1 MNSVEKRAIAGV
13 GGIFALRMIGLFMI
27 VPVFSVYGDNY
38 AHATPF
44 LIGLAV
50 GIYGLGQAIFQIPMS
65 LAADKFPRKPI
76 IMLGL
81 ILFALGGIIA
91 ANATDIYE
99 VIIGRALA
107 GSGAVSAVLMALLAD
122 VTREEMRTK
131 AMATMGLTIASS
143 IMLAF
148 AFGPLLVGS
157 LGISGLFWL
166 TAGFAILAMLL
177 LLIVPSPLR
186 VLRHNLDNKSISQQ
200 LATVLKIGDLN
211 RLHFGIFALHL
222 TMTAIFV
229 ILPHQLN
236 EVMGLS
242 VRQQGLIYL
251 PLLFIGFAVAIPF
264 IIIAEKKRKMRQV
277 FLGAIALMT
286 VALVVLAL
294 GSQVGIG
301 IIFGLLLYFMGFNLL
316 EATIPSWISKRAPV
330 ANKATAMGLNSSSQF
345 FGAFIGGAMGGLLLN
360 QSNLLAWG
368 ILAAVMA
375 VALLLIIPIADP
387 PYLSSTTV
395 TIPKDI
401 DIQDWSQQMMAVS
414 GVDELV
420 VMAKEQVA
428 YLKLDKTKFTDTSR
442 QQLSNLAQS
451 PLDI

>member
-1 MNSVEKRAIAGV
+1 MNSVEKRAILGV

-38 AHATPF
+38 THATPF

-76 IMLGL
+76 IFLGL
-81 ILFALGGIIA
+81 ILFAIGGMIA

-131 AMATMGLTIASS
+131 AMATMGLTIATS

-166 TAGFAILAMLL
+166 TSGFAVLAMLL
-177 LLIVPSPLR
+177 LFAVPTPMR
-186 VLRHNLDNKSISQQ
+186 VLKHNLDNKTIGQQ

-211 RLHFGIFALHL
+211 RLHMAIFALHL

-229 ILPHQLN
+229 ILPHQLS

-242 VRQQGLIYL
+242 VRQQGLVYL
-251 PLLFIGFAVAIPF
+251 PLLFIGFAIAIPF

-277 FLGAIALMT
+277 FLAAIALMT
-286 VALVVLAL
+286 VALVLLAL
-294 GSQVGIG
+294 GSQVGVG
-301 IIFGLLLYFMGFNLL
+301 IILGLLLYFMGFNLL

-345 FGAFIGGAMGGLLLN
+345 FGAFVGGAMGGLLLN
-360 QSNLLAWG
+360 QPNLLAWG
-368 ILAAVMA
+368 ILAVIMGAA
-375 VALLLIIPIADP
+375 LLIILPIAQP

-401 DIQDWSQQMMAVS
+401 DIQQWSRQMLAVE

-428 YLKLDKTKFTDTSR
+428 YLKLDKTQLTDDSKK
-442 QQLSNLAQS
+442 QLSSLAQS
-451 PLDI
+451 PLDL

>member
-1 MNSVEKRAIAGV
+1 MNSVEKRAILGV

-76 IMLGL
+76 IFLGL
-81 ILFALGGIIA
+81 VLFALGGIIA

-131 AMATMGLTIASS
+131 AMATMGLTIATS

-166 TAGFAILAMLL
+166 TAGFAVLAMLL
-177 LLIVPSPLR
+177 LLFVPTPLR
-186 VLRHNLDNKSISQQ
+186 VLKHNLDNKSIGRQ
-200 LATVLKIGDLN
+200 LSDVLKIADLN
-211 RLHFGIFALHL
+211 RLHIGIFALHL

-242 VRQQGLIYL
+242 VRQQGLVYL
-251 PLLFIGFAVAIPF
+251 PLLFIGFAVALPF

-286 VALVVLAL
+286 AALAL
-294 GSQVGIG
+294 LAIGSQVGVG
-301 IIFGLLLYFMGFNLL
+301 IILGLLLYFMGFNLL

-345 FGAFIGGAMGGLLLN
+345 FGAFVGGAMGGLLLS
-360 QSNLLAWG
+360 QPNLLAWG
-368 ILAAVMA
+368 ILAVIMG
-375 VALLLIIPIADP
+375 VSLLLIIPIADP

-401 DIQDWSQQMMAVS
+401 NIQDWSRQMLAVD

-428 YLKLDKTKFTDTSR
+428 YLKLDKTQLTDLSR
-442 QQLSNLAQS
+442 QELSHLAQS

>member
-1 MNSVEKRAIAGV
+1 MNSVEKRAILGV

-76 IMLGL
+76 IFLGL

-131 AMATMGLTIASS
+131 AMATMGLTIATS

-166 TAGFAILAMLL
+166 TAGFAVLAMLL
-177 LLIVPSPLR
+177 LLFVPTPLR
-186 VLRHNLDNKSISQQ
+186 VLKHNLDNKSIGQQ
-200 LATVLKIGDLN
+200 LAEVLKIGDLN
-211 RLHFGIFALHL
+211 RLHIGIFALHL

-242 VRQQGLIYL
+242 VRQQGLVYL
-251 PLLFIGFAVAIPF
+251 PLLFIGFAVALPF

-286 VALVVLAL
+286 VALALLAL
-294 GSQVGIG
+294 GSQVGVG
-301 IIFGLLLYFMGFNLL
+301 IILGLLLYFMGFNLL

-345 FGAFIGGAMGGLLLN
+345 FGAFVGGAMGGLLLT
-360 QSNLLAWG
+360 QSNILAWG
-368 ILAAVMA
+368 ILAVIMG
-375 VALLLIIPIADP
+375 VSLLLIIPIADP

-401 DIQDWSQQMMAVS
+401 NIQDWSRQMLEVD

-420 VMAKEQVA
+420 VIAKEQVA
-428 YLKLDKTKFTDTSR
+428 YLKLDKTQLTDLSR
-442 QQLSNLAQS
+442 QELSHLAQG

>member
-1 MNSVEKRAIAGV
+1 MNSVEKKAILGV

-27 VPVFSVYGDNY
+27 VPVFSVYGNDY
-38 AHATPF
+38 MHATPL

-76 IMLGL
+76 IFLGL
-81 ILFALGGIIA
+81 TLFALGGIIA
-91 ANATDIYE
+91 ANATDIYQ

-131 AMATMGLTIASS
+131 AMATMGLTIATS

-157 LGISGLFWL
+157 VGISGLFWL
-166 TAGFAILAMLL
+166 TSGFAILAMVLL
-177 LLIVPSPLR
+177 FIVPTPLR
-186 VLRHNLDNKSISQQ
+186 VLKHNLDNKSIGQQ
-200 LATVLKIGDLN
+200 LASVLKIGDLN
-211 RLHFGIFALHL
+211 RLHMSMFALHL

-229 ILPHQLN
+229 ILPHQLSD
-236 EVMGLS
+236 VLGLS
-242 VRQQGLIYL
+242 VRQQGLVYL

-277 FLGAIALMT
+277 FLGAIALMAA
-286 VALVVLAL
+286 ALALLAL
-294 GSQVGIG
+294 GSQLGVGI
-301 IIFGLLLYFMGFNLL
+301 ILGLLLYFMGFNLL

-345 FGAFIGGAMGGLLLN
+345 FGAFVGGAMGGVLLTQPN
-360 QSNLLAWG
+360 MMAWG
-368 ILAAVMA
+368 VLAVIMA
-375 VALLLIIPIADP
+375 AALLLIIPIAQP

-395 TIPKDI
+395 TIPKNI
-401 DIQDWSQQMMAVS
+401 DIQKWSQQMLSVE

-428 YLKLDKTKFTDTSR
+428 YLKLDKSQLTDSSR
-442 QQLSNLAQS
+442 QELSHLS
-451 PLDI
+451 DSRLDI

>member
-1 MNSVEKRAIAGV
+1 MNSVEKRAILGV

-76 IMLGL
+76 IFLGL

-99 VIIGRALA
+99 IIIGRALA

-131 AMATMGLTIASS
+131 AMATMGLTIATS

-166 TAGFAILAMLL
+166 TAGFAVLAMLL
-177 LLIVPSPLR
+177 LLFVPTPLR
-186 VLRHNLDNKSISQQ
+186 VLKHNLDNKSIGQQ
-200 LATVLKIGDLN
+200 LADVLKIGDLN
-211 RLHFGIFALHL
+211 RLHIGIFALHL

-242 VRQQGLIYL
+242 VRQQGLVYL
-251 PLLFIGFAVAIPF
+251 PLLFIGFAVALPF

-286 VALVVLAL
+286 AALAL
-294 GSQVGIG
+294 LAIGSQVGVG
-301 IIFGLLLYFMGFNLL
+301 IILGLLLYFMGFNLL

-345 FGAFIGGAMGGLLLN
+345 FGAFVGGAMGGLLLT
-360 QSNLLAWG
+360 QSNILAWG
-368 ILAAVMA
+368 ILAVIMG
-375 VALLLIIPIADP
+375 VSLLLIIPIADP

-401 DIQDWSQQMMAVS
+401 NIQDWSRQMLAVD

-428 YLKLDKTKFTDTSR
+428 YLKLDKTQLTDSSR
-442 QQLSNLAQS
+442 QELSHLAQS

>member
-1 MNSVEKRAIAGV
+1 MNSVEKRAILGV

-76 IMLGL
+76 IFLGL

-131 AMATMGLTIASS
+131 AMATMGLTIATS

-166 TAGFAILAMLL
+166 TSGFAILAMLL
-177 LLIVPSPLR
+177 LLFVPTPLR
-186 VLRHNLDNKSISQQ
+186 VLKHNLDNKSIGQQ

-211 RLHFGIFALHL
+211 RLHIGIFALHL

-242 VRQQGLIYL
+242 VRQQGLVYL

-286 VALVVLAL
+286 AALAILAI
-294 GSQVGIG
+294 GSQVGVG
-301 IIFGLLLYFMGFNLL
+301 IILGLLLYFMGFNLL

-345 FGAFIGGAMGGLLLN
+345 FGAFVGGAMGGLLLS
-360 QSNLLAWG
+360 QPNLLAWG
-368 ILAAVMA
+368 ILAVIMG
-375 VALLLIIPIADP
+375 VALLIIIPIAQP

-395 TIPKDI
+395 TIPKNI
-401 DIQDWSQQMMAVS
+401 NIQDWSRQMLAVD

-428 YLKLDKTKFTDTSR
+428 YLKLDKTQLTDDSR
-442 QQLSNLAQS
+442 MQLSSLAQS

>member
-1 MNSVEKRAIAGV
+1 MNSVEKRAILGV

-76 IMLGL
+76 IFLGL
-81 ILFALGGIIA
+81 ILFAVGGMIA

-131 AMATMGLTIASS
+131 AMATMGLTIATS

-166 TAGFAILAMLL
+166 TSGFAILAMLL
-177 LLIVPSPLR
+177 LVVVPTPMR
-186 VLRHNLDNKSISQQ
+186 VLKHNLDNKTIGQQ

-211 RLHFGIFALHL
+211 RLHIGIFALHL

-229 ILPHQLN
+229 ILPHQLSD
-236 EVMGLS
+236 VLGLS
-242 VRQQGLIYL
+242 VRQQGMVYL
-251 PLLFIGFAVAIPF
+251 PLLFIGFAIAIPF

-286 VALVVLAL
+286 AALAILAL

-301 IIFGLLLYFMGFNLL
+301 IILGLLLYFMGFNLL

-345 FGAFIGGAMGGLLLN
+345 FGAFVGGAMGGLLLS
-360 QSNLLAWG
+360 QPNLLAWG
-368 ILAAVMA
+368 ILAIIMGAA
-375 VALLLIIPIADP
+375 LLIIIPISQP
-387 PYLSSTTV
+387 PYLSSATV

-401 DIQDWSQQMMAVS
+401 NIQDWSRQMLAVD

-428 YLKLDKTKFTDTSR
+428 YLKLDKTQLTDDSR
-442 QQLSNLAQS
+442 QQLSSLAQS

>member
-1 MNSVEKRAIAGV
+1 MNSVEKRAILGV
-13 GGIFALRMIGLFMI
+13 GGIFALRMVGLFMI
-27 VPVFSVYGDNY
+27 VPVFSVYGNNY

-76 IMLGL
+76 IFLGL
-81 ILFALGGIIA
+81 ILFAIGGIIA

-131 AMATMGLTIASS
+131 AMATMGLTIATS

-166 TAGFAILAMLL
+166 TAGFAVLAMLL
-177 LLIVPSPLR
+177 LMIVPTPLR
-186 VLRHNLDNKSISQQ
+186 VLKHNLDNKSIGEQ

-211 RLHFGIFALHL
+211 RLHIGIFALHL

-242 VRQQGLIYL
+242 VRQQGMVYL

-277 FLGAIALMT
+277 FLGALALIT
-286 VALVVLAL
+286 VALAILAL
-294 GSQVGIG
+294 GSQAGIG
-301 IIFGLLLYFMGFNLL
+301 IILGLLLYFMGFNLI

-330 ANKATAMGLNSSSQF
+330 ANKATAMGISSSSQF
-345 FGAFIGGAMGGLLLN
+345 FGAFVGGAMGGLLLS
-360 QSNLLAWG
+360 QPSLLAWG
-368 ILAAVMA
+368 ILAVIMGI
-375 VALLLIIPIADP
+375 ALLLIIPIAQP

-401 DIQDWSQQMMAVS
+401 NIQDWSRQMLAVD

-420 VMAKEQVA
+420 VMAKEKVA
-428 YLKLDKTKFTDTSR
+428 YLKLDKTQLTDDSR
-442 QQLSNLAQS
+442 QQLSSLAQS

>member
-1 MNSVEKRAIAGV
+1 MNSVEKRAILGV

-81 ILFALGGIIA
+81 ILFAAGGIIA
-91 ANATDIYE
+91 ANATDIYQ

-131 AMATMGLTIASS
+131 AMATMGLTIATS

-177 LLIVPSPLR
+177 LFVVPTPMR
-186 VLRHNLDNKSISQQ
+186 VLKHNLDNKSIGEQ

-211 RLHFGIFALHL
+211 RLHVGIFALHL

-229 ILPHQLN
+229 ILPHQLT

-242 VRQQGLIYL
+242 VRQQGLVYL
-251 PLLFIGFAVAIPF
+251 PLLFVGFAVAIPF

-277 FLGAIALMT
+277 FLAAIALMT
-286 VALVVLAL
+286 AALAFLAF
-294 GSQVGIG
+294 GSQVGVG

-345 FGAFIGGAMGGLLLN
+345 LGAFVGGAMGGLLLN

-368 ILAAVMA
+368 LLSLVMGI
-375 VALLLIIPIADP
+375 ALLLIIPIAQP

-395 TIPKDI
+395 TIPKNI
-401 DIQDWSQQMMAVS
+401 NIQDWSRQMLAVD

-428 YLKLDKTKFTDTSR
+428 YLKLDKTQLTDDSR
-442 QQLSNLAQS
+442 QQLSSLAQS

>member
-1 MNSVEKRAIAGV
+1 MNSVEKRAILGV

-38 AHATPF
+38 SHATPF

-76 IMLGL
+76 IFLGL
-81 ILFALGGIIA
+81 ILFGLGGIIA

-131 AMATMGLTIASS
+131 AMATMGLTIATS

-166 TAGFAILAMLL
+166 TAGFAVLAMLL
-177 LLIVPSPLR
+177 LLFVPTPLR
-186 VLRHNLDNKSISQQ
+186 VLKHNLDNKSIGQQ

-211 RLHFGIFALHL
+211 RLHIGIFALHL

-236 EVMGLS
+236 EVLGLS
-242 VRQQGLIYL
+242 VRQQGLVYL

-286 VALVVLAL
+286 VALALLAL
-294 GSQVGIG
+294 GGQVGVG
-301 IIFGLLLYFMGFNLL
+301 IILGLLLYFMGFNLL

-345 FGAFIGGAMGGLLLN
+345 FGAFVGGAMGGLLLSQPN
-360 QSNLLAWG
+360 VLAWG
-368 ILAAVMA
+368 LLAIIMA
-375 VALLLIIPIADP
+375 ASLLLIIPIADP

-395 TIPKDI
+395 TIPKHI
-401 DIQDWSQQMMAVS
+401 NIQDWSRQVLAVD

-428 YLKLDKTKFTDTSR
+428 YLKLDKTQLTDTSR
-442 QQLSNLAQS
+442 QELSHLAQS

>member
-1 MNSVEKRAIAGV
+1 MNSVEKRAILGV

-76 IMLGL
+76 IFLGL

-131 AMATMGLTIASS
+131 AMATMGLTIATS

-166 TAGFAILAMLL
+166 TAGFAVLAMLL
-177 LLIVPSPLR
+177 LLFVPTPLR
-186 VLRHNLDNKSISQQ
+186 VLKHNLDNKSIGQQ
-200 LATVLKIGDLN
+200 LSDVLKIGDLN
-211 RLHFGIFALHL
+211 RLHIGIFSLHL

-242 VRQQGLIYL
+242 VRQQGLVYL
-251 PLLFIGFAVAIPF
+251 PLLFIGFAVALPF

-286 VALVVLAL
+286 AALALLAL
-294 GSQVGIG
+294 GSQVGVG
-301 IIFGLLLYFMGFNLL
+301 IILGLLLYFMGFNLL

-345 FGAFIGGAMGGLLLN
+345 FGAFVGGAMGGLLLT
-360 QSNLLAWG
+360 QSNILAWG
-368 ILAAVMA
+368 ILAVIMGAS
-375 VALLLIIPIADP
+375 LLLIIPIADP

-395 TIPKDI
+395 TIPKNI
-401 DIQDWSQQMMAVS
+401 NVQDWSRQMLAVD

-428 YLKLDKTKFTDTSR
+428 YLKLDKTQLTDLSR
-442 QQLSNLAQS
+442 QELSHLAQS

>member
-1 MNSVEKRAIAGV
+1 MNSVEKRAILGV

-38 AHATPF
+38 THATPF

-76 IMLGL
+76 IFLGL

-131 AMATMGLTIASS
+131 AMATMGLTIATS

-166 TAGFAILAMLL
+166 TSGFAVLAMLL
-177 LLIVPSPLR
+177 LLFVPTPLR
-186 VLRHNLDNKSISQQ
+186 VLKHNLDNKTIGQQ

-211 RLHFGIFALHL
+211 RLHIGIFALHL

-242 VRQQGLIYL
+242 VRQQGLVYL

-286 VALVVLAL
+286 AALAILAI

-301 IIFGLLLYFMGFNLL
+301 IILGLLLYFMGFNLL

-345 FGAFIGGAMGGLLLN
+345 FGAFVGGAMGGLLLS
-360 QSNLLAWG
+360 QPNLLAWG
-368 ILAAVMA
+368 ILAAIMG
-375 VALLLIIPIADP
+375 VALLIIIPIAQP

-395 TIPKDI
+395 TIPKNI
-401 DIQDWSQQMMAVS
+401 NIQDWSRQMLAVE

-428 YLKLDKTKFTDTSR
+428 YLKLDKTQLTDDSR
-442 QQLSNLAQS
+442 MQLSSLAQS

>member
-1 MNSVEKRAIAGV
+1 MNSVEKRAILGV

-27 VPVFSVYGDNY
+27 VPVFSVYGNDY

-76 IMLGL
+76 IFLGL
-81 ILFALGGIIA
+81 VMFAIGGIIA

-131 AMATMGLTIASS
+131 AMATMGLTIGTS

-148 AFGPLLVGS
+148 AFGPLLVGA

-166 TAGFAILAMLL
+166 TAGFAVLAMLL
-177 LLIVPSPLR
+177 LLFVPTPLR
-186 VLRHNLDNKSISQQ
+186 VLKHNLDNKSIREQ

-211 RLHFGIFALHL
+211 RLHIGVFALHL

-242 VRQQGLIYL
+242 VRQQGMVYL
-251 PLLFIGFAVAIPF
+251 PLLFVGFAVAIPF

-277 FLGAIALMT
+277 FLSAIALMT
-286 VALVVLAL
+286 AALAFLAF
-294 GSQVGIG
+294 GSQVSVG

-345 FGAFIGGAMGGLLLN
+345 LGAFAGGAMGGLLLS
-360 QSNLLAWG
+360 QPNLLAWG
-368 ILAAVMA
+368 LLAIIMGA
-375 VALLLIIPIADP
+375 ALLIIIPIAQP

-395 TIPKDI
+395 TIPKNI
-401 DIQDWSQQMMAVS
+401 NIQDWSRQILAVD

-428 YLKLDKTKFTDTSR
+428 YLKLDKTQLTDDSR
-442 QQLSNLAQS
+442 QVLSHLAQR

>member
-186 VLRHNLDNKSISQQ
+186 VLRHNLDNKSIGEQ

-229 ILPHQLN
+229 ILPHQLS

-345 FGAFIGGAMGGLLLN
+345 FGAFVGGAMGGLLLN

>member
-1 MNSVEKRAIAGV
+1 MNSVEKRAILGV

-27 VPVFSVYGDNY
+27 VPVFSVYGNNY

-76 IMLGL
+76 IFLGL
-81 ILFALGGIIA
+81 ILFALGGIMA

-131 AMATMGLTIASS
+131 AMATMGLTIATS

-166 TAGFAILAMLL
+166 TAGFAVLAMLL
-177 LLIVPSPLR
+177 LLFVPTPLR
-186 VLRHNLDNKSISQQ
+186 VLKHNLDNKSIGQQ
-200 LATVLKIGDLN
+200 LAEVLKIGDLN
-211 RLHFGIFALHL
+211 RLHIGIFALHL

-242 VRQQGLIYL
+242 VRQQGLVYL
-251 PLLFIGFAVAIPF
+251 PLLFIGFAVALPF

-286 VALVVLAL
+286 AALALLAL
-294 GSQVGIG
+294 GSQVGVG
-301 IIFGLLLYFMGFNLL
+301 IILGLLLYFMGFNLL

-345 FGAFIGGAMGGLLLN
+345 FGAFVGGAMGGLLLS
-360 QSNLLAWG
+360 QPNLLAWG
-368 ILAAVMA
+368 ILAVIMG
-375 VALLLIIPIADP
+375 VALLIIIPIAQP

-401 DIQDWSQQMMAVS
+401 NIQDWSRQMLAVD

-428 YLKLDKTKFTDTSR
+428 YLKLDKTQLTDDSR
-442 QQLSNLAQS
+442 MQLSSLAQS

>member
-1 MNSVEKRAIAGV
+1 MNSVEKRAILGV

-76 IMLGL
+76 IFLGL

-131 AMATMGLTIASS
+131 AMATMGLTIATS

-177 LLIVPSPLR
+177 LFFVPTPLR
-186 VLRHNLDNKSISQQ
+186 VLKHNLDNKSIGRQ
-200 LATVLKIGDLN
+200 LSDVLKIADLN
-211 RLHFGIFALHL
+211 RLHIGIFALHL

-242 VRQQGLIYL
+242 VRQQGLVYL
-251 PLLFIGFAVAIPF
+251 PLLFIGFAVALPF

-286 VALVVLAL
+286 AALAL
-294 GSQVGIG
+294 LAIGSQVGVG
-301 IIFGLLLYFMGFNLL
+301 IILGLLLYFMGFNLL

-345 FGAFIGGAMGGLLLN
+345 FGAFVGGAMGGLLLT
-360 QSNLLAWG
+360 QPNLLSWG
-368 ILAAVMA
+368 ILAVIMGA
-375 VALLLIIPIADP
+375 ALLLIIPIADP

-401 DIQDWSQQMMAVS
+401 NIQDWSRQMLAVD

-428 YLKLDKTKFTDTSR
+428 YLKLDKTQLTDSSR
-442 QQLSNLAQS
+442 QELSHLAQS

>member
-1 MNSVEKRAIAGV
+1 MNSVEKRAILGV

-65 LAADKFPRKPI
+65 LASDKFPRKPI
-76 IMLGL
+76 IFLGL

-131 AMATMGLTIASS
+131 AMATMGLTIATS

-166 TAGFAILAMLL
+166 TAGFAVLAMLL
-177 LLIVPSPLR
+177 LLFVPTPLR
-186 VLRHNLDNKSISQQ
+186 VLKHNLDNKSIGRQ
-200 LATVLKIGDLN
+200 LSDVLKIADLN
-211 RLHFGIFALHL
+211 RLHIGIFALHL

-242 VRQQGLIYL
+242 VRQQGLVYL
-251 PLLFIGFAVAIPF
+251 PLLFIGFAVALPF

-286 VALVVLAL
+286 AALAL
-294 GSQVGIG
+294 LAIGSQVGVG
-301 IIFGLLLYFMGFNLL
+301 IILGLLLYFMGFNLL

-345 FGAFIGGAMGGLLLN
+345 FGAFVGGAMGGLLLT
-360 QSNLLAWG
+360 QSNVLAWG
-368 ILAAVMA
+368 LLAAIMA
-375 VALLLIIPIADP
+375 AALLLIIPIAQP

-401 DIQDWSQQMMAVS
+401 NIQDWSRQMLAVD

-428 YLKLDKTKFTDTSR
+428 YLKLDKTQLTDLSR
-442 QQLSNLAQS
+442 QELSHLAQS

>member
-1 MNSVEKRAIAGV
+1 MNSVEKRAILGV

-76 IMLGL
+76 IFLGL

-131 AMATMGLTIASS
+131 AMATMGLTIATS

-166 TAGFAILAMLL
+166 TSGFAVLAMLL
-177 LLIVPSPLR
+177 LLFVPTPLR
-186 VLRHNLDNKSISQQ
+186 VLKHNLDNKSIGQQ

-211 RLHFGIFALHL
+211 RLHIGIFALHL

-242 VRQQGLIYL
+242 VRQQGLVYL

-286 VALVVLAL
+286 AALAILAI
-294 GSQVGIG
+294 GSQVGVG
-301 IIFGLLLYFMGFNLL
+301 IILGLLLYFMGFNLL
-316 EATIPSWISKRAPV
+316 EAAIPSWISKRAPV

-345 FGAFIGGAMGGLLLN
+345 FGAFVGGAMGGLLLS
-360 QSNLLAWG
+360 QPNLLAWG
-368 ILAAVMA
+368 ILAVIMG
-375 VALLLIIPIADP
+375 VALLIIIPIAQP

-401 DIQDWSQQMMAVS
+401 NIQDWSRQMLAVD

-428 YLKLDKTKFTDTSR
+428 YLKLDKTQLTDDSR
-442 QQLSNLAQS
+442 MQLSSLAQS

>member
-1 MNSVEKRAIAGV
+1 MNSVEKRAILGV

-76 IMLGL
+76 IFLGL

-131 AMATMGLTIASS
+131 AMATMGLTIATS

-166 TAGFAILAMLL
+166 TSGFAVLAMLL
-177 LLIVPSPLR
+177 LLFVPTPLR
-186 VLRHNLDNKSISQQ
+186 VLKHNLDNKTIGQQ

-211 RLHFGIFALHL
+211 RLHIGIFALHL

-242 VRQQGLIYL
+242 VRQQGLVYL

-286 VALVVLAL
+286 AALAILAI
-294 GSQVGIG
+294 GSQVGVG
-301 IIFGLLLYFMGFNLL
+301 IILGLLLYFMGFNLL

-345 FGAFIGGAMGGLLLN
+345 FGAFVGGAMGGLLLS
-360 QSNLLAWG
+360 QPNLLAWG
-368 ILAAVMA
+368 ILAVIMG
-375 VALLLIIPIADP
+375 VALLIIIPIAQP

-401 DIQDWSQQMMAVS
+401 NIQDWSRQMLAVD

-428 YLKLDKTKFTDTSR
+428 YLKLDKTQLTDDSR
-442 QQLSNLAQS
+442 MQLSSLAQS

>member
-1 MNSVEKRAIAGV
+1 MNSVEKRAILGV

-76 IMLGL
+76 IFLGL

-131 AMATMGLTIASS
+131 AMATMGLTIATS

-166 TAGFAILAMLL
+166 TAGFAVLAMMLL
-177 LLIVPSPLR
+177 FVVPTPLR
-186 VLRHNLDNKSISQQ
+186 VLKHNLDNKSIGQQ
-200 LATVLKIGDLN
+200 LASVIKIGDLN
-211 RLHFGIFALHL
+211 RLHIGIFALHL

-229 ILPHQLN
+229 ILPHQLS

-242 VRQQGLIYL
+242 VRQQGLVYL

-277 FLGAIALMT
+277 FLGALALMT
-286 VALVVLAL
+286 ASLAIL
-294 GSQVGIG
+294 AFGSHVGVGI
-301 IIFGLLLYFMGFNLL
+301 ILGLLLYFMGFNLL

-345 FGAFIGGAMGGLLLN
+345 FGAFVGGAMGGLLLT
-360 QSNLLAWG
+360 QPNLLAWG
-368 ILAAVMA
+368 ILALIMGA
-375 VALLLIIPIADP
+375 ALLLIIPIAQP

-395 TIPKDI
+395 TIPKNI
-401 DIQDWSQQMMAVS
+401 DIQDWSRRMLAVD

-428 YLKLDKTKFTDTSR
+428 YLKLDKTQLTDTSR
-442 QQLSNLAQS
+442 QELSHLAQS

>member
-1 MNSVEKRAIAGV
+1 MNSVEKWAILGV

-38 AHATPF
+38 THATPF

-76 IMLGL
+76 IFLGL

-131 AMATMGLTIASS
+131 AMATMGLTIATS

-166 TAGFAILAMLL
+166 TSGFAVLAMLL
-177 LLIVPSPLR
+177 LLFVPTPLR
-186 VLRHNLDNKSISQQ
+186 VLKHNLDNKTIGQQ

-211 RLHFGIFALHL
+211 RLHIGIFALHL

-242 VRQQGLIYL
+242 VRQQGLVYL

-286 VALVVLAL
+286 AALAILAI
-294 GSQVGIG
+294 GSQVGVG
-301 IIFGLLLYFMGFNLL
+301 IILGLLLYFMGFNLL

-345 FGAFIGGAMGGLLLN
+345 FGAFVGGAMGGLLLS
-360 QSNLLAWG
+360 QPNLLAWG
-368 ILAAVMA
+368 ILAVIMG
-375 VALLLIIPIADP
+375 VALLIIIPIAQP

-401 DIQDWSQQMMAVS
+401 NIQDWSRQMLAVD

-428 YLKLDKTKFTDTSR
+428 YLKLDKTQLTDDSR
-442 QQLSNLAQS
+442 MQLSSLAQS

>member
-1 MNSVEKRAIAGV
+1 MNSVEKRAILGV
-13 GGIFALRMIGLFMI
+13 GGIFALRMVGLFMI

-38 AHATPF
+38 AYATPF

-81 ILFALGGIIA
+81 ILFAAGGIIA
-91 ANATDIYE
+91 ANATDIYQ

-131 AMATMGLTIASS
+131 AMATMGLTIATS

-177 LLIVPSPLR
+177 LFVVPTPMR
-186 VLRHNLDNKSISQQ
+186 VLKHNLDNKSIGEQ

-229 ILPHQLN
+229 ILPHQLT

-242 VRQQGLIYL
+242 VRQQGLVYL
-251 PLLFIGFAVAIPF
+251 PLLFVGFAVAIPF

-277 FLGAIALMT
+277 FLSAIAVMT
-286 VALVVLAL
+286 AALAFLAF
-294 GSQVGIG
+294 GSQIGVGI
-301 IIFGLLLYFMGFNLL
+301 IVGLLLYFMGFNLL

-345 FGAFIGGAMGGLLLN
+345 LGAFVGGAMGGLLLN

-368 ILAAVMA
+368 LLSLVMGI
-375 VALLLIIPIADP
+375 ALLLIIPIAQP

-395 TIPKDI
+395 TIPKNI
-401 DIQDWSQQMMAVS
+401 NIQDWSRQMLAVD

-428 YLKLDKTKFTDTSR
+428 YLKLDKTQLTDDSR

>member
-1 MNSVEKRAIAGV
+1 MNSVEKRAILGV

-76 IMLGL
+76 IFLGL
-81 ILFALGGIIA
+81 VLFALGGIIA

-131 AMATMGLTIASS
+131 AMATMGLTIATS

-166 TAGFAILAMLL
+166 TAGFAVLAMLL
-177 LLIVPSPLR
+177 LLFVPTPLR
-186 VLRHNLDNKSISQQ
+186 VLKHNLDNKSIGRQ
-200 LATVLKIGDLN
+200 LSDVLKIADLN
-211 RLHFGIFALHL
+211 RLHIGIFALHL

-242 VRQQGLIYL
+242 VRQQGLVYL
-251 PLLFIGFAVAIPF
+251 PLLFIGFAVALPF

-286 VALVVLAL
+286 AALAL
-294 GSQVGIG
+294 LAIGSQVGVG
-301 IIFGLLLYFMGFNLL
+301 IILGLLLYFMGFNLL

-345 FGAFIGGAMGGLLLN
+345 FGAFVGGAMGGLLLT
-360 QSNLLAWG
+360 QPNLLAWG
-368 ILAAVMA
+368 ILAVIMG
-375 VALLLIIPIADP
+375 VSLLLIIPIADP

-401 DIQDWSQQMMAVS
+401 NIQDWSRQMLAVD

-428 YLKLDKTKFTDTSR
+428 YLKLDKTQLTDLSR
-442 QQLSNLAQS
+442 QELSHLAQS

>member
-1 MNSVEKRAIAGV
+1 MNSVEKRAILGV

-38 AHATPF
+38 THATPF

-76 IMLGL
+76 IFLGL
-81 ILFALGGIIA
+81 ILFAIGGIIA

-131 AMATMGLTIASS
+131 AMATMGLTIATS

-166 TAGFAILAMLL
+166 TSGFAVLAMLL
-177 LLIVPSPLR
+177 LLFVPTPLR
-186 VLRHNLDNKSISQQ
+186 VLKHNLDNKSIGQQ

-211 RLHFGIFALHL
+211 RLHIGIFALHL

-242 VRQQGLIYL
+242 VRQQGLVYL

-286 VALVVLAL
+286 AALAILAI
-294 GSQVGIG
+294 GSQVGVG
-301 IIFGLLLYFMGFNLL
+301 IILGLLLYFMGFNLL

-345 FGAFIGGAMGGLLLN
+345 FGAFVGGAMGGLLLS
-360 QSNLLAWG
+360 QPNLLAWG
-368 ILAAVMA
+368 ILAVIMG
-375 VALLLIIPIADP
+375 VALLIIIPIAQP

-395 TIPKDI
+395 TIPKNI
-401 DIQDWSQQMMAVS
+401 NIQDWSRQMLAVD

-428 YLKLDKTKFTDTSR
+428 YLKLDKTQLTDDSR
-442 QQLSNLAQS
+442 MQLSSLAQS

>member
-1 MNSVEKRAIAGV
+1 MNSVEKRAILGV

-27 VPVFSVYGDNY
+27 VPVFSVYGNDY

-76 IMLGL
+76 IFLGL
-81 ILFALGGIIA
+81 IMFAIGGIIA

-131 AMATMGLTIASS
+131 AMATMGLTIGTS

-148 AFGPLLVGS
+148 AFGPLLVGA

-166 TAGFAILAMLL
+166 TSGFAVLAMLL
-177 LLIVPSPLR
+177 LLFVPTPLR
-186 VLRHNLDNKSISQQ
+186 VLKHNLDNKSIREQ

-211 RLHFGIFALHL
+211 RLHIGVFALHL

-242 VRQQGLIYL
+242 VRQQGMVYL
-251 PLLFIGFAVAIPF
+251 PLLFVGFAVAIPF
-264 IIIAEKKRKMRQV
+264 IIIAEKQRKMRQV
-277 FLGAIALMT
+277 FLSAIALMT
-286 VALVVLAL
+286 AALAFLAF
-294 GSQVGIG
+294 GSQVGVG

-345 FGAFIGGAMGGLLLN
+345 LGAFAGGAMGGLLLS
-360 QSNLLAWG
+360 QPNLLAWG
-368 ILAAVMA
+368 LLAIIMGA
-375 VALLLIIPIADP
+375 ALLIIIPIAQP

-395 TIPKDI
+395 TIPKNI
-401 DIQDWSQQMMAVS
+401 NIQDWSRQILAVD

-428 YLKLDKTKFTDTSR
+428 YLKLDKTQLTDDSR
-442 QQLSNLAQS
+442 QVLSHLAQR

>member
-1 MNSVEKRAIAGV
+1 MNSVEKRAILGV

-76 IMLGL
+76 IFLGL
-81 ILFALGGIIA
+81 ILFAVGGIIA

-131 AMATMGLTIASS
+131 AMATMGLTIATS

-166 TAGFAILAMLL
+166 TAGFAVLAMVLL
-177 LLIVPSPLR
+177 LVVPTPLR
-186 VLRHNLDNKSISQQ
+186 VLKHNLDNKSIGEQ

-211 RLHFGIFALHL
+211 RLHIGIFALHL

-242 VRQQGLIYL
+242 VRQQGLVYL

-286 VALVVLAL
+286 ASLVILAL
-294 GSQVGIG
+294 GSQVGVG

-345 FGAFIGGAMGGLLLN
+345 FGAFVGGAMGGLLLSQPN
-360 QSNLLAWG
+360 VLAWG
-368 ILAAVMA
+368 ILALIMA
-375 VALLLIIPIADP
+375 AALLLIIPIAQP

-395 TIPKDI
+395 TIPKNI
-401 DIQDWSQQMMAVS
+401 NIQDWSRQMLAVD

-428 YLKLDKTKFTDTSR
+428 YLKLDKTQLTDLSR
-442 QQLSNLAQS
+442 QELSQLAQS

>member
-1 MNSVEKRAIAGV
+1 MNSVEKRAILGV

-27 VPVFSVYGDNY
+27 VPVFSVYGENY

-76 IMLGL
+76 IFLGL
-81 ILFALGGIIA
+81 ILFAVGGMIA

-131 AMATMGLTIASS
+131 AMATMGLTIATS

-166 TAGFAILAMLL
+166 TSGFAVLAMLL
-177 LLIVPSPLR
+177 LMVVPTPMR
-186 VLRHNLDNKSISQQ
+186 VLKHNLDNKTIGQQ

-211 RLHFGIFALHL
+211 RLHISIFALHL

-229 ILPHQLN
+229 ILPHQLSD
-236 EVMGLS
+236 VLGLS
-242 VRQQGLIYL
+242 VRQQGLVYL
-251 PLLFIGFAVAIPF
+251 PLLFIGFAIAIPF

-286 VALVVLAL
+286 AALALLAL
-294 GSQVGIG
+294 GSQVGVG
-301 IIFGLLLYFMGFNLL
+301 IILGLLLYFIGFNLL

-345 FGAFIGGAMGGLLLN
+345 FGAFVGGAMGGLLLS
-360 QSNLLAWG
+360 QPNLLAWG
-368 ILAAVMA
+368 ILATIMGA
-375 VALLLIIPIADP
+375 ALLLIIPIAQP

-401 DIQDWSQQMMAVS
+401 NIQDWSRQMLAVD

-428 YLKLDKTKFTDTSR
+428 YLKLDKTQLTDDSR
-442 QQLSNLAQS
+442 QQLSSLAQS

>member
-1 MNSVEKRAIAGV
+1 MNSVEKRAILGV

-76 IMLGL
+76 IFLGL

-131 AMATMGLTIASS
+131 AMATMGLTIATS

-166 TAGFAILAMLL
+166 TSGFAVLAMLL
-177 LLIVPSPLR
+177 LLFVPTPLR
-186 VLRHNLDNKSISQQ
+186 VLKHNLDNKTIGQQ

-211 RLHFGIFALHL
+211 RLHIGIFALHL

-242 VRQQGLIYL
+242 VRQQGLVYL

-286 VALVVLAL
+286 AALAILAI

-301 IIFGLLLYFMGFNLL
+301 IILGLLLYFMGFNLL

-345 FGAFIGGAMGGLLLN
+345 FGAFVGGAMGGLLLS
-360 QSNLLAWG
+360 QPNLLAWG
-368 ILAAVMA
+368 ILAVIMG
-375 VALLLIIPIADP
+375 VALLIIIPIAQP

-395 TIPKDI
+395 TIPKNI
-401 DIQDWSQQMMAVS
+401 NIQDWSRQMLAVD

-428 YLKLDKTKFTDTSR
+428 YLKLDKTQLTDDSR
-442 QQLSNLAQS
+442 MQLSSLAQS

>member
-1 MNSVEKRAIAGV
+1 MNSVEKRAILGV

-27 VPVFSVYGDNY
+27 VPVFSVYGSNY

-50 GIYGLGQAIFQIPMS
+50 GVYGLGQAIFQIPMS

-76 IMLGL
+76 IFLGL
-81 ILFALGGIIA
+81 ILFAVGGIIA

-99 VIIGRALA
+99 VITGRALA

-131 AMATMGLTIASS
+131 AMATMGLTIGTS

-166 TAGFAILAMLL
+166 TSGFAVLAMLL
-177 LLIVPSPLR
+177 LLAVPSPLR
-186 VLRHNLDNKSISQQ
+186 VLKHNLDNKSIGQQ

-211 RLHFGIFALHL
+211 RLHMSVFALHL

-242 VRQQGLIYL
+242 VRQQGMIYL
-251 PLLFIGFAVAIPF
+251 PLLFVGFAVAIPF
-264 IIIAEKKRKMRQV
+264 IIIAEKKRKMRHV
-277 FLGAIALMT
+277 YLGAIALMA
-286 VALVVLAL
+286 VALTLLAF
-294 GSQVGIG
+294 GSQLSVG
-301 IIFGLLLYFMGFNLL
+301 IIFGLLLYFMGFNVL

-345 FGAFIGGAMGGLLLN
+345 LGAFVGGSMGGLLLN
-360 QSNLLAWG
+360 QPNWLAWG
-368 ILAAVMA
+368 ILAVVMV
-375 VALLLIIPIADP
+375 VALILIIPIAQP

-395 TIPKDI
+395 TIPKNI
-401 DIQDWSQQMMAVS
+401 DIQSWSRQIMAVE

-428 YLKLDKTKFTDTSR
+428 YLKLDKKQLTEVSR
-442 QQLSNLAQS
+442 QELLHLAQS

>member
-1 MNSVEKRAIAGV
+1 MNSVEKRAILGV

-76 IMLGL
+76 IFLGL
-81 ILFALGGIIA
+81 VLFAIGGIIA

-131 AMATMGLTIASS
+131 AMATMGLTIATS

-166 TAGFAILAMLL
+166 TAGFAVLAMLL
-177 LLIVPSPLR
+177 LLFVPTPLR
-186 VLRHNLDNKSISQQ
+186 VLKHNLDNKSIGQQ

-211 RLHFGIFALHL
+211 RLHIGIFALHL

-236 EVMGLS
+236 DVLGLS
-242 VRQQGLIYL
+242 VRQQGLVYL

-277 FLGAIALMT
+277 FLAAIALMT
-286 VALVVLAL
+286 VALVLLAL
-294 GSQVGIG
+294 GGQVGVG
-301 IIFGLLLYFMGFNLL
+301 IILGLLLYFMGFNLL

-345 FGAFIGGAMGGLLLN
+345 FGAFVGGAMGGLLLS
-360 QSNLLAWG
+360 QPNLLAWG
-368 ILAAVMA
+368 ILAIIMA
-375 VALLLIIPIADP
+375 ASLLLIIPIADP

-395 TIPKDI
+395 TIPKNI
-401 DIQDWSQQMMAVS
+401 DIQDWSRQMLAVE

-428 YLKLDKTKFTDTSR
+428 YLKLDKTQLTDTSR
-442 QQLSNLAQS
+442 QELSHLAQS

>member
-1 MNSVEKRAIAGV
+1 MNSVEKRAILGV

-76 IMLGL
+76 IFLGL
-81 ILFALGGIIA
+81 ILFALGGMIA

-131 AMATMGLTIASS
+131 AMATMGLTIATS

-166 TAGFAILAMLL
+166 TSGFAVLAMLL
-177 LLIVPSPLR
+177 LFVVPTPMR
-186 VLRHNLDNKSISQQ
+186 VLKHNLDNKSIGQQ
-200 LATVLKIGDLN
+200 LASVLKIGDLN
-211 RLHFGIFALHL
+211 RLHIGIFALHL

-229 ILPHQLN
+229 ILPHQLSD
-236 EVMGLS
+236 VMGLS
-242 VRQQGLIYL
+242 VRQQGLVYL

-286 VALVVLAL
+286 AALALLAL
-294 GSQVGIG
+294 GSQVGVG
-301 IIFGLLLYFMGFNLL
+301 IILGLLLYFMGFNLL

-345 FGAFIGGAMGGLLLN
+345 FGAFVGGAMGGLLLT
-360 QSNLLAWG
+360 QPNLLAWG
-368 ILAAVMA
+368 ILAVIMGAS
-375 VALLLIIPIADP
+375 LLLIIPIADP

-401 DIQDWSQQMMAVS
+401 NIQDWSRQMLAVD

-428 YLKLDKTKFTDTSR
+428 YLKLDKTQLTDSAR
-442 QQLSNLAQS
+442 QELSHLAQS

>member
-1 MNSVEKRAIAGV
+1 MNSVEKRAILGV

-76 IMLGL
+76 IFLGL

-131 AMATMGLTIASS
+131 GMATMGLTIATS

-166 TAGFAILAMLL
+166 TAGFAVLAMLL
-177 LLIVPSPLR
+177 LLFVPTPLR
-186 VLRHNLDNKSISQQ
+186 VLKHNLDNKSIGQQ

-211 RLHFGIFALHL
+211 RLHIGIFALHL

-236 EVMGLS
+236 EVLGLS
-242 VRQQGLIYL
+242 VRQQGLVYL

-286 VALVVLAL
+286 VALALLAL
-294 GSQVGIG
+294 GGQVGVG
-301 IIFGLLLYFMGFNLL
+301 IILGLLLYFMGFNLL

-345 FGAFIGGAMGGLLLN
+345 FGAFVGGAMGGLLLSQPN
-360 QSNLLAWG
+360 VLAWG
-368 ILAAVMA
+368 LLAIIMA
-375 VALLLIIPIADP
+375 ASLLLIIPIADP

-395 TIPKDI
+395 TIPKNI
-401 DIQDWSQQMMAVS
+401 NIQDWSRQVLAVD

-428 YLKLDKTKFTDTSR
+428 YLKLDKTQLTDTSR
-442 QQLSNLAQS
+442 QELSHLAQS

>member
-1 MNSVEKRAIAGV
+1 MNSVEKRAILGV
-13 GGIFALRMIGLFMI
+13 GGIFALRMVGLFMI
-27 VPVFSVYGDNY
+27 VPVFSVYGNNY

-76 IMLGL
+76 IFLGL
-81 ILFALGGIIA
+81 ILFAIGGIIA

-131 AMATMGLTIASS
+131 AMATMGLTIATS

-166 TAGFAILAMLL
+166 TAVFAVLAMLL
-177 LLIVPSPLR
+177 LMIVPTPLR
-186 VLRHNLDNKSISQQ
+186 VLKHNLDNKSIGQQ

-211 RLHFGIFALHL
+211 RLHIGIFALHL

-242 VRQQGLIYL
+242 VRQQGLVYL

-277 FLGAIALMT
+277 FLGA
-286 VALVVLAL
+286 VALITAALAILAL
-294 GSQVGIG
+294 GSQAGIG
-301 IIFGLLLYFMGFNLL
+301 IIFGLLLYFMGFNLI

-330 ANKATAMGLNSSSQF
+330 ANKATAMGISSSSQF
-345 FGAFIGGAMGGLLLN
+345 FGAFVGGAMGGLLLN
-360 QSNLLAWG
+360 QPSLLAWG
-368 ILAAVMA
+368 ILAVIMGA
-375 VALLLIIPIADP
+375 ALLIIIPIAQP

-401 DIQDWSQQMMAVS
+401 NMQDWSRQMLAVD

-420 VMAKEQVA
+420 VMAKEKVA
-428 YLKLDKTKFTDTSR
+428 YLKLDKTQLTEDSR
-442 QQLSNLAQS
+442 QQLSSLAQS

>member
-1 MNSVEKRAIAGV
+1 MNSVEKRAILGV

-27 VPVFSVYGDNY
+27 VPVFSVYGNNY

-76 IMLGL
+76 IFLGL
-81 ILFALGGIIA
+81 ILFAVGGMIA

-131 AMATMGLTIASS
+131 AMATMGLTIGTS

-148 AFGPLLVGS
+148 AFGPLLVGA

-166 TAGFAILAMLL
+166 TAGFAVLAMLL
-177 LLIVPSPLR
+177 LLMVPTPLR
-186 VLRHNLDNKSISQQ
+186 VLKHNLDNKSIREQ

-211 RLHFGIFALHL
+211 RLHIGVFALHL

-229 ILPHQLN
+229 ILPHQLKD
-236 EVMGLS
+236 VMGLS
-242 VRQQGLIYL
+242 VSQQGMVYL
-251 PLLFIGFAVAIPF
+251 PLLFVGFAVAIPF

-277 FLGAIALMT
+277 FLSAIAVMT
-286 VALVVLAL
+286 AALAFLAF
-294 GSQVGIG
+294 GSQIGVG

-345 FGAFIGGAMGGLLLN
+345 LGAFVGGAMGGLLLSQPN
-360 QSNLLAWG
+360 LVAWGLLAVVMG
-368 ILAAVMA
+368 AA
-375 VALLLIIPIADP
+375 LFLIMPIAQP

-395 TIPKDI
+395 TIPKNI
-401 DIQDWSQQMMAVS
+401 NIQDWSRQILAVE

-428 YLKLDKTKFTDTSR
+428 YLKLDKAQLTDDSR
-442 QQLSNLAQS
+442 QALSHLAQS